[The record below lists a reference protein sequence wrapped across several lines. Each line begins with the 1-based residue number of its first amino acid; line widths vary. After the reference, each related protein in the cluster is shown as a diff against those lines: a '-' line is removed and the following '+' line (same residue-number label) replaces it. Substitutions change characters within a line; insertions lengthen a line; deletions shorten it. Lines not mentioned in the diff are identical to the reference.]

1 MSCIES
7 KLKGGSKVARPTK
20 ANIIRCKRIKGG
32 RAGCWIKEKGKTVFR
47 MASTK
52 YLSGLGITMTGG
64 KMLPGFAGGSKKK
77 RSGTKRTGCKMLKNG
92 RRGCYTSKG
101 FRIVS

>member
-1 MSCIES
+1 MARVTKSNIV
-7 KLKGGSKVARPTK
+7 KGKG
-20 ANIIRCKRIKGG
+20 CKRVKGG

-47 MASTK
+47 FADPK
-52 YLSGLGITMTGG
+52 YLSGLGIAVVGG
-64 KMLPGFAGGSKKK
+64 KKLPGFAGARK
-77 RSGTKRTGCKMLKNG
+77 RKAGGKRRTGCKRLKNG

>member
-1 MSCIES
+1 MA
-7 KLKGGSKVARPTK
+7 KATK

-47 MASTK
+47 FANPK
-52 YLSGLGITMTGG
+52 YLSGLGITVVGG
-64 KMLPGFAGGSKKK
+64 KKLPGFAATTKRKTGGRG
-77 RSGTKRTGCKMLKNG
+77 RSGCRTLKNG
-92 RRGCYTSKG
+92 RRACYTSKG